1 MGANIWQRDT
11 TGNGQGSTFKIGSAG
26 APHPAR
32 LGKRK
37 LVWTKDQQDQP
48 ATPAAS
54 ARYPAAYRGNAAPS
68 ASSSHQDHF
77 EKRARLTESLHPPHN
92 GYHRGQEAPPQR
104 RHHNIGAPSM
114 ETRQQ
119 QTGAA
124 SQDPAAVLERRRK
137 EAELAELKR
146 RIQEHEAQAA
156 EHKVS
161 ATSAACCPGMSF
173 HHATDNL
180 PRCLLVLLAK
190 TEFLTISL
198 LVDVTCLQCM
208 LLLQACSYLCFDTET
223 LLLV

>member
-1 MGANIWQRDT
+1 MGANVWQRDSA
-11 TGNGQGSTFKIGSAG
+11 GNGQGSSFKTGSAA

-54 ARYPAAYRGNAAPS
+54 APYPAAYRGNAAPNT
-68 ASSSHQDHF
+68 SSSQHDHF
-77 EKRARLTESLHPPHN
+77 EKRARLNESFNAPHN
-92 GYHRGQEAPPQR
+92 GYHRGQEAAPQR
-104 RHHNIGAPSM
+104 RHHNLGVPSAG
-114 ETRQQ
+114 TRQQ

-161 ATSAACCPGMSF
+161 Q
-173 HHATDNL
+173 H
-180 PRCLLVLLAK
+180 LLHFAV
-190 TEFLTISL
+190 S
-198 LVDVTCLQCM
+198 
-208 LLLQACSYLCFDTET
+208 
-223 LLLV
+223 

>member
-1 MGANIWQRDT
+1 MGANVWQRDS
-11 TGNGQGSTFKIGSAG
+11 TGNGQGSSFKIGSAA

-37 LVWTKDQQDQP
+37 LVWTKDQQEQP

-54 ARYPAAYRGNAAPS
+54 APYPAAYRGNAAPS
-68 ASSSHQDHF
+68 TSSSQHDHF
-77 EKRARLTESLHPPHN
+77 EKRARVNESFSAPHN

-104 RHHNIGAPSM
+104 RHHNLGAPSAG
-114 ETRQQ
+114 TRQQ

-161 ATSAACCPGMSF
+161 E
-173 HHATDNL
+173 H
-180 PRCLLVLLAK
+180 LLYLA
-190 TEFLTISL
+190 LS
-198 LVDVTCLQCM
+198 
-208 LLLQACSYLCFDTET
+208 
-223 LLLV
+223 